1 MGKIAHFFIDVHIF
15 PTDLVSFSTY
25 ILSSVMKN
33 FFITYDLTL
42 GERVRLERLSRNWR
56 QIDLASKAGV
66 QLADITALE
75 KDRFLSKNRKRKILL
90 ALGLSE
96 ADNA

>member
-1 MGKIAHFFIDVHIF
+1 M
-15 PTDLVSFSTY
+15 
-25 ILSSVMKN
+25 
-33 FFITYDLTL
+33 
-42 GERVRLERLSRNWR
+42 RLERLSRNWR

-66 QLADITALE
+66 QLSDITAIE
-75 KDRFLSKNRKRKILL
+75 KDRYLSKNRKRKILQ